1 MTDAM
6 TDAAPDQAQAPG
18 VPRFEGKVA
27 LVTGGASGMGRES
40 ALRLARE
47 GAAVVVAALPD
58 DERAAETVAL
68 IEAEGG
74 RALAAPTDV
83 TREADCDAMAQA
95 AVDAFGR
102 LDYCIAAAG
111 ISHAGYVSGEITEG
125 EPLLGG
131 AHRHVV
137 HKPLE
142 YWEKVLAV
150 NLTGVMLTNRAVAR
164 RMIALDNGGAIVN
177 ISSGAAKAPIRG
189 MGDYCVSKAGVWM
202 LTRCLA
208 LELAPN
214 RIRVNTVAPGLIE
227 TPMTLAVTGDEERLQ
242 RRVETTPL
250 GRIGQPADIAEA
262 ALFLLSD
269 QSSYITG
276 QILHPDGGL
285 FVGQ

>member
-1 MTDAM
+1 MAE
-6 TDAAPDQAQAPG
+6 QAQGPG
-18 VPRFEGKVA
+18 VSRFEGKVA
-27 LVTGGASGMGRES
+27 VVTGAASGMGRES
-40 ALRLARE
+40 SLRLARE
-47 GAAVVVAALPD
+47 GASIVVAALPD

-74 RALAAPTDV
+74 HAIAIATDV
-83 TREADCDAMAQA
+83 TRDADCDAMAQA
-95 AVDAFGR
+95 AVDTFGR

-111 ISHAGYVSGEITEG
+111 ISHAGHISGEVTEG

-131 AHRHVV
+131 AHRYVI

-150 NLTGVMLTNRAVAR
+150 NLTGVMLTNRHVAR
-164 RMIALDNGGAIVN
+164 RMIELGAGGAIVN
-177 ISSGAAKAPIRG
+177 ISSGAARAPIRG
-189 MGDYCVSKAGVWM
+189 MADYCVSKTGVWM

-214 RIRVNTVAPGLIE
+214 HIRVNTVAPGLIE
-227 TPMTLAVTGDEERLQ
+227 TPMTLAVTTDEERKQ
-242 RRVETTPL
+242 RRVEATPL
-250 GRIGQPADIAEA
+250 GRLGQPADIAEA

-285 FVGQ
+285 FVGS